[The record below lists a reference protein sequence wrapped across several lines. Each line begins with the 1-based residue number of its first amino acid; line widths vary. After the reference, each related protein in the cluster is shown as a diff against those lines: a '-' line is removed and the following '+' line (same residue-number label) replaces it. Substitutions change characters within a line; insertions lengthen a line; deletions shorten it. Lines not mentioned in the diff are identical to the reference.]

1 MTDTADRVRQIIV
14 GHFTKIRPV
23 DAAAVV
29 PDARLLEDLHADS
42 LDLVEI
48 SFLLEDEF
56 GREVSED
63 QAGSL
68 VTVGDIITLIEG
80 GR

>member
-1 MTDTADRVRQIIV
+1 MTDTADRVRRIIID
-14 GHFTKIRPV
+14 HFTKIRPI
-23 DAAAVV
+23 DAAAIL

-48 SFLLEDEF
+48 FLLLEDEL

-63 QAGSL
+63 QAASL
-68 VTVGDIITLIEG
+68 VTVGDIITLFEG
-80 GR
+80 ER

>member
-23 DAAAVV
+23 DAAVVV

-42 LDLVEI
+42 LD
-48 SFLLEDEF
+48 
-56 GREVSED
+56 R
-63 QAGSL
+63 L
-68 VTVGDIITLIEG
+68 VTSSP
-80 GR
+80 